1 MADEQFDGPPS
12 DGLCALVDE
21 VHALEVT
28 EVVSHHSGD
37 EALQLLH
44 VEGARD
50 VGLIRAGQRPA
61 KTRKNT
67 HTQSLLGTVDLHSF
81 PGD

>member
-1 MADEQFDGPPS
+1 MAYEQLNGSLS

-21 VHALEVT
+21 VHALEGS
-28 EVVSHHSGD
+28 EVVGHYSGD

-44 VEGARD
+44 VERAGN

-61 KTRKNT
+61 
-67 HTQSLLGTVDLHSF
+67 TQTQKMLVWDV
-81 PGD
+81 